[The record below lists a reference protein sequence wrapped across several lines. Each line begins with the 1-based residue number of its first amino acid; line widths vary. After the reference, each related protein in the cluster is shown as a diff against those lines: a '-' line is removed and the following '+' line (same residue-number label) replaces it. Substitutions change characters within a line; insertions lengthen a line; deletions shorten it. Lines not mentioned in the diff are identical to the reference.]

1 MTAPVHQHEG
11 EQAPA
16 EMTLAATGE
25 RIERLL
31 EACSTAGPLARERA
45 EELVRLVVD
54 LYGAG
59 IRRILDRAYDA
70 GVLTDEVI
78 DSLADDELVS
88 SLLLVHGLHPYS
100 VEERI
105 VRALD
110 RVRPYL
116 GSHGGDVELLEV
128 TATGIAR
135 LRLLGSC
142 DGCPSSAVTLSLA
155 VEGAV
160 TAAAPEVV
168 SVEVVEAPA
177 PSSASSP
184 AVIPVEALS
193 ARLHARSAGPAATWE
208 PVVALAAVP
217 TGSVTPFAVADQRLV
232 LTRIGAEVYAYLDS
246 CPACG
251 AALAGATLE
260 RRLSAG
266 RTVVLTCPGCRAHY
280 DAQRAGAGLD
290 GTAHHLTPVPLLQ
303 RDGVLEVAVAG
314 QRPSAVP
321 A

>member
-1 MTAPVHQHEG
+1 MTAHVHQHEG
-11 EQAPA
+11 EEVPA
-16 EMTLAATGE
+16 EVTLAATGE

-59 IRRILDRAYDA
+59 IRRMLDHVYDA

-78 DSLADDELVS
+78 DSLVDDELVS

-110 RVRPYL
+110 KVRPYL

-128 TATGIAR
+128 TEAGVAR

-155 VEGAV
+155 VEGAI
-160 TAAAPEVV
+160 TAAAPEVA
-168 SVEVVEAPA
+168 SFEVVEAPA
-177 PSSASSP
+177 PTSSP
-184 AVIPVEALS
+184 SVIPVEALS

-217 TGSVTPFAVADQRLV
+217 TGGVTPFAVADQQLV
-232 LTRIGAEVYAYLDS
+232 VARIGTDVYAYLDS

-251 AALAGATLE
+251 ATLAGASLE

-266 RTVVLTCPGCRAHY
+266 KTVVLTCPGCRAHY

-290 GTAHHLTPVPLLQ
+290 GTQHRLTPVPLLQ
-303 RDGVLEVAVAG
+303 RDGVLEVAVGG
-314 QRPSAVP
+314 QQPRAVP